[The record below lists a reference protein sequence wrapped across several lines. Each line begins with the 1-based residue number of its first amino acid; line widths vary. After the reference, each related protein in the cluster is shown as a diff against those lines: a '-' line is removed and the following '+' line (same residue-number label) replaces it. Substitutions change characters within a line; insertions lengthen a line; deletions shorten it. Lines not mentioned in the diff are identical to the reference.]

1 MRANLYRLLALAI
14 VAASAGLSINLQAQN
29 PAIPA
34 SPAASI
40 QATPQSE
47 QAGSAVVAV
56 GSVTDT
62 GIDGHTRQLQDGD
75 SVFAGDGITTGD
87 DSYADLD
94 FEDGGRILLRP
105 DTEFH
110 IQQFHYD
117 PAAHGYALSP
127 AQASTAPAS
136 TPPVRPPDQAPPEHE
151 SALFRLIKGGF
162 QAITGFIGHVEHQD
176 YAVETP
182 VATIGIR
189 GTRYEV
195 RYCAADCDAGE
206 QGLFTGVGQGAIS
219 LRNQAGESL
228 ATAGHYGYVE
238 NHSAMLRLLQ
248 HPPRALQRMKLP
260 YRYRLRDYTNFHTL
274 QMRRRQRW
282 RQPAQRRPGWQNP
295 GKFHS
300 NHEMTTIRNTQNA
313 RNHETD
319 QARNKKHAHHQ
330 DKRGCNGP
338 DCR

>member
-1 MRANLYRLLALAI
+1 MRANLNCLVTLAI
-14 VAASAGLSINLQAQN
+14 VAASSGLTNNLQVQT
-29 PAIPA
+29 PAMQA
-34 SPAASI
+34 SPATRI

-56 GSVTDT
+56 GNVTDT
-62 GIDGHTRQLQDGD
+62 GIDGGTRQLQDGD
-75 SVFAGDGITTGD
+75 NVYAGDGITTGD
-87 DSYADLD
+87 DSYADIN

-127 AQASTAPAS
+127 AQASAAPAS
-136 TPPVRPPDQAPPEHE
+136 TPPAPPADQAPQEHE
-151 SALFRLIKGGF
+151 SALFSLIKGGF

-195 RYCAADCDAGE
+195 RYCANDCGPGE
-206 QGLFTGVGQGAIS
+206 QGLFTGVGKGAIS
-219 LRNQAGESL
+219 LRNQAGESI
-228 ATAGHYGYVE
+228 ATAGHYGFIAS
-238 NHSAMLRLLQ
+238 HSEAFQMLHQ
-248 HPPRALQRMKLP
+248 PPRALQQMRLP
-260 YRYRLRDYTNFHTL
+260 YQYRLRDYSNFHTL
-274 QMRRRQRW
+274 QIRRQQRW
-282 RQPAQRRPGWQNP
+282 RQSAQQRPGPQNP
-295 GKFHS
+295 RGFHAY
-300 NHEMTTIRNTQNA
+300 HEMTNNRETEKS
-313 RNHETD
+313 RNHETN
-319 QARNKKHAHHQ
+319 QEHKKKHAHQ
-330 DKRGCNGP
+330 EDKRDCNGP